1 MKYIT
6 IPGLE
11 KPVSNLAIGSMV
23 FSPERL
29 PLTFALLDAFVEL
42 GGTLIDT
49 AHRYRARIR
58 GRQER
63 ESYRRLASRAGR
75 RAREGGHPRQGMPP
89 VREQRAAREPG
100 GAA

>member
-49 AHRYRARIR
+49 AHRYRSSIPRT
-58 GRQER
+58 
-63 ESYRRLASRAGR
+63 YTRAA
-75 RAREGGHPRQGMPP
+75 RARELSAPGFASGTT
-89 VREQRAAREPG
+89 RARRWSSSTRDATRTG
-100 GAA
+100 TAGRA